1 MVVWLVFRDDR
12 FDYRVLALGALAP
25 DVIDVFFGGAWFF
38 HSVTVSVVVMLMV
51 MMATRGQR
59 ARRSRLLAFP
69 IGMFLH
75 LVVDGAFASTDV
87 FWWPFTGLGNPG
99 VELPSLARGWWNI
112 PLEFAGLALI
122 AFLWKKHELGDPAR
136 RALFR
141 STGRL
146 VESSSTGS
154 LPSRQKDVG
163 QC

>member
-38 HSVTVSVVVMLMV
+38 HSVTVSVAVMLIV

-59 ARRSRLLAFP
+59 VRRSRLLAFP

-87 FWWPFTGLGNPG
+87 FWWPFTGLDNPN

-112 PLEFAGLALI
+112 PFEIAGLALI
-122 AFLWKKHELGDPAR
+122 AFLWRRHELGDPAR

-141 STGRL
+141 SSGRL
-146 VESSSTGS
+146 VEPSSSEPRSSGQ
-154 LPSRQKDVG
+154 RDVG